1 MSAHVHIPRVRT
13 LVLVWLTLICL
24 TGMTTGVSYVELGW
38 MNIVIALLIAVF
50 KASLVAW
57 IFMGVRHT
65 TTLTKLFVVAGLVWL
80 SILILVTFSD
90 YSSRSWTYQPQPW
103 SQGPGNG
110 PAAK

>member
-13 LVLVWLTLICL
+13 LVLVWLALICL

-80 SILILVTFSD
+80 GILILLTFSD
-90 YSSRSWTYQPQPW
+90 YSSRSWNYQPQPW
-103 SQGPGNG
+103 SQGVGNG
-110 PAAK
+110 SATK